1 MNSLLATVVCFC
13 GIAGLFYLNRD
24 RSLRTTKALWLP
36 TIWICL
42 IGSRPVSVWLGIR
55 YAGRDVQLDGS
66 PVDAAFLGVLMAAAI
81 GVLIR
86 RSGRVSKLLAANWP
100 ILIYFFYCLISVA
113 WSYHPDVA
121 FKRWIKSIGDLAMVL
136 VIVTEPRLHDALYR
150 LFSRVGFLLFPTSV
164 LFIKYFGNLGRGYT
178 PDGAPMNTGV
188 ATNKNMLGMML
199 LVISL
204 GTVWYFIT
212 LLRAKGRPNRGRQLL
227 AQGTLL
233 VFGIALFLMA
243 NSATSSVC
251 FVLGSTIIFATGL
264 RAIKKRRVRVHMLC
278 LGLILA
284 GGFAMILGGSTF
296 VTNMLGRKSNFSG
309 RTEIWAA
316 LIPSVPNPIVGAGF
330 ESYWISPA
338 VLNFQSRLLAEGWW
352 HPEGLNEAH
361 NGYIEVYLELG
372 LVGVGLIAL
381 ILITGYRRAV
391 AAYRLNASLGGL
403 MLAYVMVAAVYGI
416 TEAGF
421 RMMALA
427 WIFLQLAVVSAN
439 GIVAGFIQRESPKI
453 HGLRGATASR
463 KSDTN
468 GLIPEGETVYAA
480 QRGLT

>member
-1 MNSLLATVVCFC
+1 
-13 GIAGLFYLNRD
+13 
-24 RSLRTTKALWLP
+24 
-36 TIWICL
+36 
-42 IGSRPVSVWLGIR
+42 
-55 YAGRDVQLDGS
+55 
-66 PVDAAFLGVLMAAAI
+66 
-81 GVLIR
+81 
-86 RSGRVSKLLAANWP
+86 
-100 ILIYFFYCLISVA
+100 
-113 WSYHPDVA
+113 
-121 FKRWIKSIGDLAMVL
+121 
-136 VIVTEPRLHDALYR
+136 
-150 LFSRVGFLLFPTSV
+150 
-164 LFIKYFGNLGRGYT
+164 
-178 PDGAPMNTGV
+178 MNTGV

-316 LIPSVPNPIVGAGF
+316 LIPTVPNPLVGAGF

-338 VLNFQSRLLAEGWW
+338 VLKFQQRMLAEGWW

-372 LVGVGLIAL
+372 CLGVGLIAA

-391 AAYRLNASLGGL
+391 AAFRLNPSIGGL
-403 MLAYVMVAAVYGI
+403 MLAYVIVAAVYGI

-427 WIFLQLAVVSAN
+427 WLFLLFAVVGAS
-439 GIVAGFIQRESPKI
+439 GIAAGYIKLEPSRVLGS
-453 HGLRGATASR
+453 RGGTVSRTPAS
-463 KSDTN
+463 KE
-468 GLIPEGETVYAA
+468 LIPETETV
-480 QRGLT
+480 